1 MWHIV
6 DYIILKLRGY
16 KSIGHVRYKNES
28 LAPKEWKESLWTKLK
43 NNDLIQPI
51 NISSEE
57 HKKEFKIF
65 VQGKVII
72 IALNI
77 FLFTFVYNFIKDSYT
92 ISKAQYNIY
101 QNSKINFK
109 EQIPKDLIDSYNL
122 KKNILKQYKNQNQ
135 LDKAHATQKEIDA
148 IENWIDFVENKLRQE
163 HFNTNF
169 EHIKSNAFS
178 LANDLLVMYMILKY
192 YWKKKKN
199 T

>member
-1 MWHIV
+1 MWHFV

-16 KSIGHVRYKNES
+16 KFIGHVRYKNES
-28 LAPKEWKESLWTKLK
+28 LAPKEWKISFWTKLK

-57 HKKEFKIF
+57 HKKEFRIF

-72 IALNI
+72 IAINI

-109 EQIPKDLIDSYNL
+109 EQIPNDLMESYNL
-122 KKNILKQYKNQNQ
+122 KKNKLKEYKNQNQ
-135 LDKAHATQKEIDA
+135 LDKAYTTQKEIA
-148 IENWIDFVENKLRQE
+148 EIENWIDFVENKLRQE
-163 HFNTNF
+163 HFNTNL

-192 YWKKKKN
+192 YLKKKKN

>member
-1 MWHIV
+1 MWHFV

-28 LAPKEWKESLWTKLK
+28 LAPKEWKISFWTKLK

-57 HKKEFKIF
+57 HKKEFRIF

-72 IALNI
+72 IAINI

-109 EQIPKDLIDSYNL
+109 EQIPNDLMESYNL
-122 KKNILKQYKNQNQ
+122 KKNKLKEYKNQNQ
-135 LDKAHATQKEIDA
+135 LDKAYTTQKEIA
-148 IENWIDFVENKLRQE
+148 EIENWIDFVENKLRQE
-163 HFNTNF
+163 HFNTNL

-192 YWKKKKN
+192 YLKKKKN

>member
-1 MWHIV
+1 MWHFV

-28 LAPKEWKESLWTKLK
+28 LAPKEWKISFWTKLK

-72 IALNI
+72 IAINI

-109 EQIPKDLIDSYNL
+109 EQIPNDLMESYNL
-122 KKNILKQYKNQNQ
+122 KKNKLKEYKNQNQ
-135 LDKAHATQKEIDA
+135 LDKAYTTQKEIA
-148 IENWIDFVENKLRQE
+148 EIENWIDFVENKLRQE
-163 HFNTNF
+163 HFNTNL

-192 YWKKKKN
+192 YLKKKKN

>member
-1 MWHIV
+1 MWHFV

-28 LAPKEWKESLWTKLK
+28 LAPKEWKISFWTKLK

-72 IALNI
+72 IAINI

-101 QNSKINFK
+101 QNTKINFK
-109 EQIPKDLIDSYNL
+109 EQIPNDLMESYNL
-122 KKNILKQYKNQNQ
+122 KKNKLKEYKNQNQ
-135 LDKAHATQKEIDA
+135 LDKAHTTQKEIAA

-163 HFNTNF
+163 HFNTNL

>member
-1 MWHIV
+1 MWHFV

-28 LAPKEWKESLWTKLK
+28 LAPKEWKISFWTKLK

-72 IALNI
+72 IAINI

-109 EQIPKDLIDSYNL
+109 EQIPNDLIESYNL
-122 KKNILKQYKNQNQ
+122 KKNKLKDYKNQNQ
-135 LDKAHATQKEIDA
+135 LDKAHTTQKEIAA

-163 HFNTNF
+163 HFNTNL
-169 EHIKSNAFS
+169 ELIKSNAFS